1 MIVFPTVRDVPSPL
15 PFSPHVLDDSPK
27 PPVLNFKQPSKSPID
42 AARLV
47 EKKMCGNFQLA
58 LYVRG
63 LLPTA
68 ICSATAHAIESN
80 YAQETG
86 ELCPRARMEATGP
99 PAPDRGSAAPASA

>member
-27 PPVLNFKQPSKSPID
+27 PPVLNFKQPSKSYRRRPFGREENVWQFP
-42 AARLV
+42 ACSLRTT
-47 EKKMCGNFQLA
+47 
-58 LYVRG
+58 